1 MRKIWKLGEL
11 FCGAGGF
18 AEGAKQAGFEHVWAV
33 DHHDESCIT
42 FGNNQNCE
50 VFTQEID
57 EFVQKENLKKL
68 KKIDG
73 LLFGFPCNDFSLV
86 GKNKKLKG
94 KYGGLYKRACDA
106 LEYLKPNFFVAENV
120 TSIGKTFKTEK
131 EHRREAQKNHLASTN
146 YKNFKQIM
154 GDLANCTKYG
164 YRIYADN
171 YKFEEYGIPQT
182 RHRMIL
188 VGFRDDFFTKNKIN
202 FERMEKSNEPAVTCK
217 KALEKIPKW
226 AKNQEETRHDERVI
240 RRLQKTAEGK
250 NVWDLGDHE
259 DGLPGVTKA
268 RMSQIY
274 KRLDSTKPAYTV
286 TGSGGGGTHVYH
298 FKEDRAL
305 TNRERARL
313 QTFDDKY
320 EFYGGKESVRRQ
332 IGMAVPVLAAKQIML
347 SVKKALKKNTEFK
360 TFHHDWMIKAK
371 GTELYFTGKESLNEQ
386 LNLDLE

>member
-1 MRKIWKLGEL
+1 
-11 FCGAGGF
+11 
-18 AEGAKQAGFEHVWAV
+18 
-33 DHHDESCIT
+33 
-42 FGNNQNCE
+42 
-50 VFTQEID
+50 
-57 EFVQKENLKKL
+57 
-68 KKIDG
+68 
-73 LLFGFPCNDFSLV
+73 
-86 GKNKKLKG
+86 
-94 KYGGLYKRACDA
+94 
-106 LEYLKPNFFVAENV
+106 
-120 TSIGKTFKTEK
+120 
-131 EHRREAQKNHLASTN
+131 
-146 YKNFKQIM
+146 
-154 GDLANCTKYG
+154 
-164 YRIYADN
+164 
-171 YKFEEYGIPQT
+171 
-182 RHRMIL
+182 
-188 VGFRDDFFTKNKIN
+188 
-202 FERMEKSNEPAVTCK
+202 MEKSTEPIVTCK

-259 DGLPGVTKA
+259 DGLPGVKKA

-274 KRLDSTKPAYTV
+274 RRLDSTKPAYTV

-371 GTELYFTGKESLNEQ
+371 GTELYFTGKESLNEE